1 MIKQIAIGSQRTKIR
16 NFQLEDEEKSFT
28 IYLFQYSTI
37 YFFFFILFQYST
49 IIVVKS
55 EEKACKLFAGGEEN
69 KR

>member
-37 YFFFFILFQYST
+37 YFFFILFQYST

>member
-1 MIKQIAIGSQRTKIR
+1 MIKQSAIGSQRTKIR
-16 NFQLEDEEKSFT
+16 NFQLEDEKFFT

-37 YFFFFILFQYST
+37 YFFFFILFQCST